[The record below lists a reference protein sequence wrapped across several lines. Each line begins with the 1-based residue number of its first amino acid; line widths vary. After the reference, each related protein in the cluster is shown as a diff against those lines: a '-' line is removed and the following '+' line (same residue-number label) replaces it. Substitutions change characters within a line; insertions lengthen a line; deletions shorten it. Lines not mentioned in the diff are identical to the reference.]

1 MLRKQADALAE
12 SVTDLLVRQKQI
24 SLGVPSM
31 WGAQRESI
39 ISVRPLLPP
48 SFFFVRT
55 VFVSARTLFCYAGC
69 VCCLVGERNGARHLL
84 DCFPQVPKPPAEI
97 QSLIEVAC
105 GDDPA
110 VSVLTQELLVYLGM

>member
-39 ISVRPLLPP
+39 ISVRPF
-48 SFFFVRT
+48 SFFFRPGCICLGASPFLRT
-55 VFVSARTLFCYAGC
+55 ESI
-69 VCCLVGERNGARHLL
+69 LVWGRNGARHLL